1 MLRLIKGIGA
11 VMPWAVIAGLLFAA
25 VFIQP
30 QPAGESVQPPP
41 IERRDRFYGLEV
53 LEQGSIL
60 WAVGSD
66 GKIVRSD
73 DAGENWQVQ
82 QSGTRLNLQSIAAWD
97 TERAVAVGNEG
108 VVLVTEDG
116 GETWEQVEAPRSEI
130 FNKLVRV
137 IARADGEA
145 WAVGGMSAVFRSRDY
160 GRTWERTVD
169 EEDISWN
176 GIAFVDDDRAWAV
189 GEFGMLLHSTD
200 GGNSWTE
207 EMLDLESSLMAVRF
221 RDNGHGVAVGLEG
234 IVLYTSNG
242 GEDWARLET
251 DFEEHLFDV
260 TWNGSKWLA
269 VGEDGVVV
277 RGEDDGNSTWVA
289 DRLDPDLREWHTTIA
304 VNGDAIYISG
314 ATFGR
319 LLGTEWQSFTDQA
332 GERQ

>member
-1 MLRLIKGIGA
+1 MPGVIRTLGGLI
-11 VMPWAVIAGLLFAA
+11 PWAVIGGLLFAA
-25 VFIQP
+25 FFIQP
-30 QPAGESVQPPP
+30 QPVGETVQPPP

-53 LEQGSIL
+53 LEQGNVL
-60 WAVGSD
+60 WAAGSD

-73 DAGENWQVQ
+73 DAGETWQVQ

-97 TERAVAVGNEG
+97 PDRAVAVGNEG

-116 GETWEQVEAPRSEI
+116 GQTWEQVEAPRSEI

-137 IARADGEA
+137 IVRPDGEA

-160 GRTWERTVD
+160 GRSWERTVD
-169 EEDISWN
+169 EEDIAWN
-176 GIAFVDDDRAWAV
+176 GIAFVDDDNAWAV
-189 GEFGMLLHSTD
+189 GEFGMLLRTTD
-200 GGNSWTE
+200 GGETWVE

-234 IVLYTSNG
+234 TVLYTANG
-242 GEDWARLET
+242 GEDWTRLET
-251 DFEEHLFDV
+251 DFEAHLFDI

-277 RGEDDGNSTWVA
+277 RGEDDGDSIWTA
-289 DRLDPDLREWHTTIA
+289 DRLDPDLREWHTTVTA
-304 VNGDAIYISG
+304 NGDSVYVSG

-319 LLGTEWQSFTDQA
+319 LTGTDWQSFTNQA
-332 GERQ
+332 GERP